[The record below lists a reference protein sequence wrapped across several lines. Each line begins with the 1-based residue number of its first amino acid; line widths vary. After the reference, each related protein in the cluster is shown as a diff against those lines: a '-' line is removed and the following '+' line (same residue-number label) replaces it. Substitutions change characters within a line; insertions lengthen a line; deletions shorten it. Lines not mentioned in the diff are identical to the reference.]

1 MSALDNNW
9 FTEVFQDQGT
19 AFSLQVKR
27 KLHEEQTSYQK
38 LEVWETE
45 TFGNL
50 MVLDGCVML
59 TSRDNFLYHEM
70 MTHPALFTHRDPK
83 KVVIIGGGDCGTLK
97 EVLKHP
103 GVEEAWQVEID
114 ERVTRVSEKYFPE
127 LCESNRDP
135 RANFFFGDGI
145 QWMRDQPPGTV
156 DVIIVDS
163 TDPVGPA
170 EGLFALDFYRDCMIA
185 LREGGIV
192 VQQSESPLLHTDTI
206 IRGIHEGMK
215 EAGFD
220 HVQTLAFP
228 QPVYP
233 TGWWSCTMGG
243 KDVHTSYF
251 REEDAADRPFVTRY
265 YNEGVHRG
273 ALAMPQ
279 FMLETLDDPVR
290 PAEG

>member
-1 MSALDNNW
+1 MSTLDNGW
-9 FTEVFQDQGT
+9 FTEVFQDKGT

-27 KLHEEQTSYQK
+27 KLHEEQSEFQK
-38 LEVWETE
+38 LEIYETE

-59 TSRDNFLYHEM
+59 TTRDNFLYHEM
-70 MTHPALFTHRDPK
+70 MTHPALFTHRNPK
-83 KVVIIGGGDCGTLK
+83 KVVIIGGGDCGTLR

-103 GVEEAWQVEID
+103 DVEEAWQVEID
-114 ERVTRVSEKYFPE
+114 ERVTRLSEQYFPE
-127 LCESNRDP
+127 LCESNGDP

-145 QWMRDQPPGTV
+145 RWMRDVEPASV
-156 DVIIVDS
+156 DIIIVDS

-206 IRGIHEGMK
+206 IRDIHEDMSK
-215 EAGFD
+215 AGFD
-220 HVQTLAFP
+220 HVQTLPFP

-243 KDVHTSYF
+243 KVAQTRYF
-251 REEDAADRPFVTRY
+251 REEDAASRPFVTRY
-265 YNEGVHRG
+265 YNEGIHRG

-279 FMLETLDDPVR
+279 FMIDALEDRVSPE
-290 PAEG
+290 EG